1 MKEYQLFI
9 LELYFPPINHHRKRG
24 GEIKKKKSAKAGK
37 CEREESPSQ
46 QDESLTLL
54 PWGHCR
60 VLQEHREPRA
70 GAAAP
75 GTAPGSH
82 PSSCRAARVM
92 AVKTDVHSRV

>member
-24 GEIKKKKSAKAGK
+24 VGGICKSWEVGKGGIPRSAG
-37 CEREESPSQ
+37 REFNPV
-46 QDESLTLL
+46 
-54 PWGHCR
+54 PFGA
-60 VLQEHREPRA
+60 LQEHREPRA

-82 PSSCRAARVM
+82 PSS
-92 AVKTDVHSRV
+92 